1 MLAPPPQGRFG
12 SALVDNGVIDEETLD
27 KALQIQSSEL
37 ESNRRKLGEILVQD
51 LGVDRHRVYKEIA
64 NIYAFRTIELSEED
78 LGEDRI
84 RFISDLM
91 DSVSGEMR
99 SYLINKKVLP
109 YKLHP
114 LKHGVLIVVCADP
127 TDREIQ
133 SLITEF
139 GFRRYEI
146 AYMRLEEIE
155 QLAEKLVPQ
164 QEEFLKILEEATESV
179 ETIEEPDTEL
189 DEEAL
194 EAEINKSL
202 LTDLVEGSLV
212 EAVRKGASDIH
223 VIPKPGNI
231 TEFYFRVDGRLQLWY
246 RHEGSKPEAI
256 AAVIKDRAKNIDRF
270 EWDSAQDGFIQRTI
284 DNALIRFRV
293 SIMPIVGQELRRKLE
308 SIVIRVIDDRK
319 LITDFDELGFQKQAK
334 EAFIRAIS
342 KPQGIVILT
351 GPTGS
356 GKSTTLVAALSHVM
370 NPSINV
376 VTVEDPVEYNIP
388 GARQIK
394 LGPRLDFDLAVRS
407 ILRHDPDVVMVGEMR
422 DRKTA
427 EIAIKMANTG
437 HLTFTTLHTN
447 DAISAVARLY
457 KMGIEPF
464 LLAYSINIVVAQ
476 RLVRTLCPD
485 CKRPIKDLD
494 PKIPLDLGFTEKE
507 IEETTFYESVGCK
520 NCRLGYRGR
529 IAIHEA
535 FYFTKEVRR
544 LVYQASQE
552 IDEEALRNQA
562 LADGMLTLRASGRER
577 IKRGETTLEEI
588 AFATAAD

>member
-1 MLAPPPQGRFG
+1 MTPSSPQARFG
-12 SALVDNGVIDEETLD
+12 STLIENGVIDQETLD
-27 KALQIQSSEL
+27 KALQIQGMEVD
-37 ESNRRKLGEILVQD
+37 SNRRKLGEILVSD
-51 LGVDRHRVYKEIA
+51 LGIDRDKVYREIA
-64 NIYAFRTIELSEED
+64 NIYAFRTEELTED
-78 LGEDRI
+78 DLEEDRI
-84 RFISDLM
+84 RFISDVM
-91 DSVSGEMR
+91 EGVSGEMR
-99 SYLINKKVLP
+99 GYLLNKKVLP
-109 YKLHP
+109 YKLHSV
-114 LKHGVLIVVCADP
+114 KHGVLIVVCPDP
-127 TDREIQ
+127 TDREVQ
-133 SLITEF
+133 SLATEF
-139 GFRRYEI
+139 GYRRYEI
-146 AYMRLEEIE
+146 AYMRVEDIVT
-155 QLAEKLVPQ
+155 LASKLVPEE
-164 QEEFLKILEEATESV
+164 EEFLKLIEQANDAV
-179 ETIEEPDTEL
+179 ETIEDTDTEF

-202 LTDLVEGSLV
+202 LTNLVEGCLV

-231 TEFYFRVDGRLQLWY
+231 TEFYFRVDGKLQLWY
-246 RHEGSKPEAI
+246 RHEGTKPEAI
-256 AAVIKDRAKNIDRF
+256 SAVIKDRSKNVDRF
-270 EWDSAQDGFIQRTI
+270 EWDAAQDGFIQRTI
-284 DNALIRFRV
+284 DNYLMRFRV

-319 LITDFDELGFQKQAK
+319 LITDFEDLGFQKKAR
-334 EAFIRAIS
+334 EDFIKAIG

-394 LGPRLDFDLAVRS
+394 LGPRLDFDLAIRS

-422 DRKTA
+422 DKTTA
-427 EIAIKMANTG
+427 EIAVKMANTG

-476 RLVRTLCPD
+476 RLVRTLCKE
-485 CKRPIKDLD
+485 CKRPITDLD
-494 PKIPLDLGFTEKE
+494 HAAPLELGFTEEE
-507 IEETTFYESVGCK
+507 IQQTTFYEPVGCK
-520 NCRLGYRGR
+520 KCRLGYRGR

-535 FYFTKEVRR
+535 FYFTKAIRQ
-544 LVYQASQE
+544 LVYQSSKD
-552 IDEEALRNQA
+552 IDEDALRTQA
-562 LADGMLTLRASGRER
+562 IKDGMLTLRASGRER
-577 IKRGETTLEEI
+577 IRKGLTTLEEI
-588 AFATAAD
+588 AFATAED

>member
-1 MLAPPPQGRFG
+1 MIPPPPQGRFG
-12 SALVDNGVIDEETLD
+12 STLVDNGVIDDETLD
-27 KALQIQSSEL
+27 KALQIQGTEVDA
-37 ESNRRKLGEILVQD
+37 NRRKLGEILVGD
-51 LGVDRHRVYKEIA
+51 LGIDRHEVYKEIA
-64 NIYAFRTIELSEED
+64 NIYAFRTMELSQED
-78 LGEDRI
+78 LEEDRI

-91 DSVSGEMR
+91 ESISGEMR
-99 SYLINKKVLP
+99 SYLINRRVLP
-109 YKLHP
+109 YKLHSV
-114 LKHGVLIVVCADP
+114 KHGVLIVVCPDP
-127 TDREIQ
+127 TDREVQ
-133 SLITEF
+133 SLVTEF
-139 GFRRYEI
+139 GYRRYEI
-146 AYMRLEEIE
+146 AYMRLEEIQE
-155 QLAEKLVPQ
+155 LASKLVPQ
-164 QEEFLKILEEATESV
+164 EEEFLKILEQANDAV
-179 ETIEEPDTEL
+179 EMIEDTDTEL

-202 LTDLVEGSLV
+202 LTNLIEGCLV
-212 EAVRKGASDIH
+212 EAVRKGASDVH

-231 TEFYFRVDGRLQLWY
+231 TEFYFRVDGKLQLWY
-246 RHEGSKPEAI
+246 RHEGTKPEAI
-256 AAVIKDRAKNIDRF
+256 SAVIKDRSKNVDRF

-284 DNALIRFRV
+284 DHYLMRFRV

-319 LITDFDELGFQKQAK
+319 LITDFEELGFQKQAK
-334 EAFIRAIS
+334 DDFVRAIS
-342 KPQGIVILT
+342 KPQGIVMLT

-376 VTVEDPVEYNIP
+376 VTIEDPVEYHIA

-394 LGPRLDFDLAVRS
+394 LGPRLDFDLAIRS

-427 EIAIKMANTG
+427 EIAVKMANTG

-494 PKIPLDLGFTEKE
+494 PKIPLDLGFTEQE
-507 IEETTFYESVGCK
+507 VEATTFYEPVGCK
-520 NCRLGYRGR
+520 KCRLGYKGR

-535 FYFTKEVRR
+535 FYFTREVRQ
-544 LVYQASQE
+544 LIYQASTE
-552 IDEEALRNQA
+552 IDEDGLRAQA
-562 LADGMLTLRASGRER
+562 VSDGMLTLRASGRER
-577 IKRGETTLEEI
+577 IKKGLTTVEAI
-588 AFATAAD
+588 AFATADD